1 MKKLLNFTVLS
12 VLIILSSC
20 ASDDLTETK
29 EEVNYSYQKQSI
41 NSITIQSSSISN
53 YQDDNNLI
61 ESLERLSGLGFEV
74 DTLQVSKFNYEEYS
88 SYNFY
93 VKNNRE
99 GTLNTIISGYSS
111 DAHLNDILITLDRQ
125 RLQSNGNEI
134 ISILLYSDG
143 NCYALI
149 KSADFVNDEGQT
161 IAGEYYFEISDCPE
175 FVEQAP
181 RSLEDLNPNTNGGGS
196 GNTYGTNQNP
206 IYSTPSYGNGY
217 PQFGAFSTIE
227 ISGPNSSG
235 YYPGSG
241 GNYYYT
247 PGIDPGISFPTTPTP
262 CNNGIAINFLTSDD
276 FFKINYHLSVTR
288 KIFHELMKK
297 SYIQNSV
304 IHYKYDLSNRNL

>member
-161 IAGEYYFEISDCPE
+161 IAD
-175 FVEQAP
+175 
-181 RSLEDLNPNTNGGGS
+181 R
-196 GNTYGTNQNP
+196 
-206 IYSTPSYGNGY
+206 
-217 PQFGAFSTIE
+217 
-227 ISGPNSSG
+227 
-235 YYPGSG
+235 
-241 GNYYYT
+241 
-247 PGIDPGISFPTTPTP
+247 
-262 CNNGIAINFLTSDD
+262 
-276 FFKINYHLSVTR
+276 KSV
-288 KIFHELMKK
+288 
-297 SYIQNSV
+297 V
-304 IHYKYDLSNRNL
+304 